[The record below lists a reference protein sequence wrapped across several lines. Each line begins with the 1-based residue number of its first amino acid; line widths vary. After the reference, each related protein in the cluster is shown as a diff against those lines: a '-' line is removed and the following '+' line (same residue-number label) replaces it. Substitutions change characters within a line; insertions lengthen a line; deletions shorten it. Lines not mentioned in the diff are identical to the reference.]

1 MSINACAF
9 IGHRDCFPSMYE
21 TLFKTIKTLIVGK
34 DILTFYVGCN
44 GSFDFLVRKALDELK
59 KEFQDLNY
67 YIVISYLHEA
77 KNFPDQNNTL
87 YPEGI
92 ESTPYKYAI
101 LWRNKWMVNRCD
113 YLICYINHLFGGA
126 ASTYEYAKR
135 KNKKYY

>member
-9 IGHRDCFPSMYE
+9 IGHRDCSPSMYE

-77 KNFPDQNNTL
+77 KNFPDQNNTFTL
-87 YPEGI
+87 KE
-92 ESTPYKYAI
+92 
-101 LWRNKWMVNRCD
+101 
-113 YLICYINHLFGGA
+113 
-126 ASTYEYAKR
+126 
-135 KNKKYY
+135 